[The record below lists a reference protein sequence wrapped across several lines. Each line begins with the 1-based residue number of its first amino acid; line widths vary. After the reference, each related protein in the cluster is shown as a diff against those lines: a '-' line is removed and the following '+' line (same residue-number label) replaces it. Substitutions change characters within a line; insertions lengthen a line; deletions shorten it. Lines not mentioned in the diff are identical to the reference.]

1 MVPMGE
7 LGRVYEDCVPPIIF
21 MLTPGVQYTT
31 GNLILGGFLESSEIK
46 LFQKNIRPNFGRLRW
61 FEFV

>member
-46 LFQKNIRPNFGRLRW
+46 LFQNKC
-61 FEFV
+61 